1 MRRNGGGICVQS
13 SFLSLQFRKLRPRE
27 KNFKKNMQELS
38 GNLELEPNV
47 QTLSSLT
54 RPLLD
59 VVARTLDEP
68 WMIPSYVLRML
79 SSCEPS
85 TNILSAYHVPGSV

>member
-1 MRRNGGGICVQS
+1 
-13 SFLSLQFRKLRPRE
+13 
-27 KNFKKNMQELS
+27 MQELS

-59 VVARTLDEP
+59 VVARTLHEP